1 MQQPAEN
8 AADSGAAGGDM
19 YGSHG
24 ANYFYWTIMGG
35 CHGWLRGTHPQPS
48 IRSFFFL
55 YLNTS
60 SAEMWKV
67 FCCVMR
73 DVFGLWD
80 FMQWQLCLAAAVE
93 MMKCVCARWWKILK
107 MCIRGETLDHVQCSY
122 SITHCAFA
130 YFVVVRTVDPLVK
143 HDRSFSICLSNPC
156 EQRGLMKEEMGCLR
170 NTK

>member
-35 CHGWLRGTHPQPS
+35 CHGWLRGTHPLPS
-48 IRSFFFL
+48 IRRFFFL
-55 YLNTS
+55 YLSTS
-60 SAEMWKV
+60 SAEMWMV

-93 MMKCVCARWWKILK
+93 MMKCVCARW
-107 MCIRGETLDHVQCSY
+107 CSY